1 MSKSEKQVG
10 EMTSWEFAPTT
21 QQDHPLT
28 IVFREL
34 SECEF
39 PEERSLYLRNH
50 VPFVADIDKI
60 EQYLRDNLV
69 LFTTAQIALYA
80 QYLAEHREYLQQ
92 ASDHNGRIGLGQAPR
107 SPLGQSVSRPP

>member
-10 EMTSWEFAPTT
+10 EMTSWEFTPTT

-69 LFTTAQIALYA
+69 LFTTAQIALYS
-80 QYLAEHREYLQQ
+80 QYLAEHRECLQQ
-92 ASDHNGRIGLGQAPR
+92 AEVVISDYILANRKRLQESLLATKN
-107 SPLGQSVSRPP
+107 